1 MDVCLTAATCDDSSL
16 SLKSMSDDK
25 GDLLSLDVA
34 EITNVVVH
42 PGGLW
47 REVQVVG
54 ETGSTNADLL
64 AQAGSGSAEGLVLV
78 AEAQTAA
85 RGRQGRQWVSPP
97 RAALTFS
104 VLLRPRDVPPTL
116 LGWVPLLAGVAAAA
130 AVRSVGGVET
140 ALKWPNDVIAD
151 GGKLG
156 GVLAER
162 SGPAIVVGIGI
173 NVWQDRPHLPGAAAT
188 SLLLEAAAGRP
199 GQDGHGSAAEV
210 PGLRE
215 LLLAELL
222 AALSRWYLAWRD
234 QASPGDPDTCG
245 LRREYSRR
253 CVTLGRDVVVTM
265 PGTEVISGTAA
276 GVDRAGRLE
285 VRTEHGRVWVTAGD
299 VVHVRPHDPG
309 R

>member
-1 MDVCLTAATCDDSSL
+1 
-16 SLKSMSDDK
+16 MSDDK